1 MTMQNPVKKAAPGPS
16 MRLLAKA
23 CGVSSM
29 TVSRALRSNALTHT
43 STQRRI
49 REMAVKMGYQFNAR
63 MGRPRR
69 ARLDGDQSWP
79 ACEIIIGTAIGGGN
93 LYHAQL
99 FGAIELALRQHG
111 YDCMIRM
118 CDADYDN
125 FILLCEA
132 IRRTRPRIL
141 MLIGWFHTDRMKSLI
156 SLAPHP
162 ILVDRH
168 ADAARE
174 HQCES
179 ISFDNAAASR
189 LAVNHLKEQG
199 RRRILLI
206 KGPCEHYFSIDIERG
221 YRDVMESG
229 GFRVDPAL
237 IRTADFTAEGARREI
252 MAALAEGVKFD
263 AVFTNDEMA
272 LGVLRALHDARIA
285 VPGKV
290 AVAGCDGLPIG
301 AQAIPSL
308 TTVALDYRQLGRLA
322 AEHVLARQRNPQLPM
337 CRIQLL
343 PELAVRESSA
353 GGTSRSHINH
363 NLQAYQ

>member
-1 MTMQNPVKKAAPGPS
+1 MKKQPLQPGPS
-16 MRLLAKA
+16 AAPAPSMRVLAQA

-29 TVSRALRSNALTHT
+29 TVSRALRATDPT
-43 STQRRI
+43 ATATQRRV
-49 REMAVKMGYQFNAR
+49 RDMAVKMGYRFNAR

-69 ARLDGDQSWP
+69 TQPGAGRTGP
-79 ACEIIIGTAIGGGN
+79 ACEIIVGTAIGGGN
-93 LYHAQL
+93 LYHTQL
-99 FGAIELALRQHG
+99 FGEIELTLRRHG

-132 IRRTRPRIL
+132 LRRTRPQIL
-141 MLIGWFHTDRMKSLI
+141 MLIGWFHPARMQSLV

-168 ADAARE
+168 ADAAAE
-174 HQCES
+174 QQCES
-179 ISFDNAAASR
+179 ISFDNAAAAR
-189 LAVNHLKEQG
+189 LAVNHLLARG
-199 RRRILLI
+199 RNRILLI

-229 GFRVDPAL
+229 GGRVDPAL
-237 IRTADFTAEGARREI
+237 IRTADFTAGGARREI
-252 MAALAEGVKFD
+252 MAALAQGVQFD

-322 AEHVLARQRNPQLPM
+322 AEHVLERQRHPQLPM

-343 PELAVRESSA
+343 PKLAVRESSGA
-353 GGTSRSHINH
+353 GPSREQRCP
-363 NLQAYQ
+363 NL